1 MTMGGDT
8 VPQAVGKAAGAMP
21 WKAFFLTWLG
31 VAGLLV
37 LTSLSR
43 IATRDFFDP
52 DDFMRLVEVRDL
64 VGGQGWFDLAQHR
77 LNPPYGTPMHWSRIV
92 DAPLA
97 LVIALLTPLLGSH
110 GAETAALVL
119 VPMVTLGCVMALAMR
134 IAAQFFERELAVMA
148 GVCAALVPATLA
160 QLNPLRIDHHGW
172 QIACVML
179 AAASPVIARRA
190 HRAALLAGAA
200 FAVSLSI
207 SIEALPIAAAYG
219 AILAWGWLQRPAAD
233 QRIVWFMAA
242 LATGLE
248 VLFLTTRGPSA
259 TFAWCDAIAPAH
271 IAFFLIAATGIALAA
286 RFGPARTGFVLAAL
300 GLSGAAGGAVFASM
314 APACLGAP
322 FGALDPLVMKYWYGN
337 IAEGNPVWHQGL
349 LLASVSGLP
358 VLAALAALL
367 AIHRSADA
375 KARRFWNEYLLLFVA
390 ALLTGAMV
398 WRSVAFAGAL
408 GAVGLGWLLSR
419 IMAWAQYDRT
429 ASARGELPRRY
440 LTIAAV
446 IALFGVLT
454 LWPESAEKSSAKPGA
469 RVDGKDADCG
479 LPGAAALLNT
489 LPAQTIFAPLDIS
502 PTILSLTHHAVVASN
517 HHRANLAIRDVILA
531 FLSPEA
537 KAHAIITH
545 HGAGLVVIC
554 AGLTEPNNYAQDGPG
569 GLMAQI
575 QQGRAPVWLEPVEL
589 GQPGALKV
597 FRVVPATKRP

>member
-1 MTMGGDT
+1 MTKGGVT
-8 VPQAVGKAAGAMP
+8 VPQAVDKAAGAMP
-21 WKAFFLTWLG
+21 WRAFLLSWLG
-31 VAGLLV
+31 VSALLV

-43 IATRDFFDP
+43 IAARDFFDP
-52 DDFMRLVEVRDL
+52 DDFMRLVQVRDL

-77 LNPPYGTPMHWSRIV
+77 LNPPHGTPMHWSRIV

-97 LVIALLTPLLGSH
+97 LVIALLTPLLGSYT
-110 GAETAALVL
+110 AETAALVL
-119 VPMVTLGCVMALAMR
+119 VPLVTLGCVMALTMR
-134 IAAQFFERELAVMA
+134 IAAQFFEREMAVMA

-179 AAASPVIARRA
+179 AAASPLLARSA
-190 HRAALLAGAA
+190 NRAALLAGAA
-200 FAVSLSI
+200 FAISLSI
-207 SIEALPIAAAYG
+207 SIEALPLAAAYG
-219 AILAWGWLQRPAAD
+219 AILAWGWLRNPAAD
-233 QRIVWFMAA
+233 RRIAWFMAA
-242 LATGLE
+242 LAVGLE
-248 VLFLTTRGPSA
+248 VLFLATRGPAA

-271 IAFFLIAATGIALAA
+271 IGFFLIAATGITLAA
-286 RFGPARTGFVLAAL
+286 RFGPARPLFVLTAL
-300 GLSGAAGGAVFASM
+300 AVSGAAGGAVFAAM

-337 IAEGNPVWHQGL
+337 IAEGNPVWQQGL
-349 LLASVSGLP
+349 LLAAVSGLP
-358 VLAALAALL
+358 VLAAFAALL
-367 AIHRSADA
+367 AIRRSADA
-375 KARRFWNEYLLLFVA
+375 RSRRFWNEYLLLFVA
-390 ALLTGAMV
+390 ALLTGMMV
-398 WRSVAFAGAL
+398 WRSIAFAGAL

-429 ASARGELPRRY
+429 ASARGELPKRY

-446 IALFGVLT
+446 IALFGALT
-454 LWPESAEKSSAKPGA
+454 LWPETAEKPPAKPGA

-479 LPGAAALLNT
+479 LPGAAALLNR

-502 PTILSLTHHAVVASN
+502 PTILSLTHHSVVASN

-537 KAHAIITH
+537 QARAIIANH
-545 HGAGLVVIC
+545 SAGLVVIC

-575 QQGRAPVWLEPVEL
+575 QQGRAPAWLEPVEL

-597 FRVVPATKRP
+597 FRVKAAVNRP